1 MNDYVLYFVFAGII
15 FIALVIYWLIEFIV
29 AKKIKLKAIQE
40 LDRQITEEESAKNAS
55 NNLQEQPKEEIV
67 AEIKQE
73 NQVMAE
79 NKEEIK

>member
-40 LDRQITEEESAKNAS
+40 LDRQITEEENAKNAS
-55 NNLQEQPKEEIV
+55 NDLQEQPKEEVV

-73 NQVMAE
+73 NQVMVE
-79 NKEEIK
+79 NKQEVK